1 MLRSHRLAVLLLLG
15 SSIHLAQAEDATTT
29 SANQITDPRRP
40 AAIQTTG
47 VPVVPADL
55 FERLQQYQNIRT
67 ATFSGWAPDG
77 FGMLIETRFGNT
89 NQVHR
94 VYEPGG
100 RREQITFFDEPTSG
114 RFIPQAKDGGLLLV
128 NNRGGDENFQISYLN
143 RDTGLATL
151 LTDGKSRNELGPLR
165 EDGTQMI
172 YHSNRRNGRDTDI
185 YIAGT
190 RTPDDSKLLLETAG
204 EFWVAND
211 WSADGKQLLVLH
223 YVSINQ
229 SSLALLD
236 VASRK
241 LTPIA
246 PPSDA
251 RAADGKISFGLGKF
265 SPDGKAAYVTCD
277 APGEFHQLAKLD
289 LATGKYQWLTAD
301 IPWDV
306 DAVEVDR
313 RSGRVAFTTNQDG
326 ASRLYLLEGDQ
337 RRELTTP
344 LGVIAG
350 LEFSRD
356 GKQLGFTLARPT
368 APSDAYSLDLTSGSK
383 ESGGLTRWTYSEV
396 GGLNPDRFIEPTLIQ
411 FKSFDGLTVPAYFFK
426 PPHASAEKPAAVVVS
441 IHGGPEGQY
450 RPIFAGTTQF
460 LAREMGIAVIAPNV
474 RGSAGYGKTYLKLD
488 NAERRQDSVQDI
500 GALLDWIATQPELDE
515 SRIAVEGGS
524 YGGFMVLATLCTY
537 PERIKAGID
546 IVGIAN
552 FITFLENTSPYRQD
566 LRRAEY
572 GDERDPAMRKVF
584 EQINPTSNVHKIRS
598 KLMVVHGTN
607 DPRVPFSEAQQIAD
621 KVKAGGG
628 DVWTLYADNEGHGF
642 RKKDNRDYLTAAQ
655 MLFLQ
660 EHLLGK

>member
-1 MLRSHRLAVLLLLG
+1 MIRTHLLAAALLLG
-15 SSIHLAQAEDATTT
+15 SLAPTLQAADASTEPV
-29 SANQITDPRRP
+29 DPRRP
-40 AAIQTTG
+40 PAIQVTG
-47 VPVVPADL
+47 VPTVPPEL
-55 FERLQQYQNIRT
+55 FERLNQYQNVRT

-77 FGMLIETRFGNT
+77 TGMLIETRFGNT
-89 NQVHR
+89 NQLHR

-114 RFIPQAKDGGLLLV
+114 RFIPHAQDGGLLLV
-128 NNRGGDENFQISYLN
+128 NSRGGDENFQISYLN
-143 RDTGLATL
+143 RQTGLATL
-151 LTDGKSRNELGPLR
+151 LTDGKSRNELGPVR
-165 EDGTQMI
+165 DDGAQMI
-172 YHSNRRNGRDTDI
+172 VHSNRRNGRDTDI
-185 YIAGT
+185 YVASC
-190 RTPDDSKLLLETAG
+190 RQPDDSQLLLQTNG

-223 YVSINQ
+223 YVSINE

-236 VASRK
+236 VATRK

-246 PPSDA
+246 PPTDA

-265 SPDGKAAYVTCD
+265 SPDGKSAYVTCD
-277 APGEFHQLAKLD
+277 APGEFRQLARLD
-289 LATGKYQWLTAD
+289 LAKGTYEWLTAD

-313 RSGRVAFTTNQDG
+313 HSGQVAFTVNQDG
-326 ASRLYLLEGDQ
+326 GSRLYLLDGKQ
-337 RRELTTP
+337 RRALDLP
-344 LGVIAG
+344 LGVITN
-350 LEFSRD
+350 LEFSPD
-356 GKQLGFTLARPT
+356 SKQLGLTLSRPT
-368 APSDAYSLDLTSGSK
+368 APSDAYSLDLAASPPDNSR
-383 ESGGLTRWTYSEV
+383 LVRWTYSEV
-396 GGLNPDRFIEPTLIQ
+396 GGLNPDTFVEPTLIHFQ
-411 FKSFDGLTVPAYFFK
+411 SFDRLTVPAFFFK
-426 PPHASAEKPAAVVVS
+426 PPQASQDQPAAIVIS
-441 IHGGPEGQY
+441 IHGGPEAQY
-450 RPIFAGTTQF
+450 RPIFSGTIQYMV
-460 LAREMGIAVIAPNV
+460 REMGIAVIAPNV

-500 GALLDWIATQPELDE
+500 GGLLDWIADQPELDAD
-515 SRIAVEGGS
+515 RIAVEGGS
-524 YGGFMVLATLCTY
+524 YGGFMVLATLCAF
-537 PERIKAGID
+537 PERIRAGMD

-598 KLMVVHGTN
+598 KLLVVHGTN

-628 DVWTLYADNEGHGF
+628 NVWTIYADNEGHGF

-655 MLFLQ
+655 ILFLQ
-660 EHLLGK
+660 ENLLGK